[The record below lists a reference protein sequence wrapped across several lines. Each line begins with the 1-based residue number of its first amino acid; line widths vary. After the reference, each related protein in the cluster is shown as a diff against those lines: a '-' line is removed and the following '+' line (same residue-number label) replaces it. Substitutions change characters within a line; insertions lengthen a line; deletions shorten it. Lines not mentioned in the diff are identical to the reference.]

1 MAFRRSS
8 TNGHQGLEND
18 LREEDTVGDFKL
30 ALSYLKKDDRTA
42 YFVVHAWSSKYDFG
56 PGLQRSNVRGT
67 SEKTFLDRLGFEY
80 SVTCN
85 VLGRGECYY
94 KILDEVDRGEA
105 KTSGMSGGA
114 SSAYRRFGELA
125 DNFQDIYELMHE
137 TDDKLRKAG
146 FELPWDDLDQVP
158 LGASEAETVYSGNQV
173 WDFYRDFKKVLTD
186 AESEVFVV
194 DSYVDEDVLE
204 LYVDKLSDD
213 VSVRIMTKNPK
224 GKFEEIAEKFSQQRG
239 GGVEVKTH
247 PDCHD
252 RLVFVD
258 NSCYVLGQSIKDAAR
273 KPTYM
278 IEIESFDEF
287 KRNFETLWE
296 NGEFLLN

>member
-1 MAFRRSS
+1 MVI
-8 TNGHQGLEND
+8 GHGSPDGHEGLEND
-18 LREEDTVGDFKL
+18 PRKEEGVGDFKL
-30 ALSYLKKDDRTA
+30 TLSYLKKDKRTA
-42 YFVVHAWSSKYDFG
+42 YFVVHAWSSKYDLG

-67 SEKTFLDRLGFEY
+67 REKTFLDRLGFEY
-80 SVTCN
+80 SDTCN
-85 VLGRGECYY
+85 VLDRGECYF
-94 KILDEVDRGEA
+94 KILDEVDRKEARTQGLGGGE
-105 KTSGMSGGA
+105 
-114 SSAYRRFGELA
+114 SSAYRRFDALA
-125 DNFQDIYELMHE
+125 DNFQDIYDLMRE
-137 TDDKLRKAG
+137 TDDILRKAG

-158 LGASEAETVYSGNQV
+158 LGGSEAETVYSGNQV
-173 WDFYRDFKKVLTD
+173 WDFYQDFKAVLTG

-204 LYVDKLSDD
+204 LYVDKLSDE
-213 VSVRIMTKNPK
+213 VSVRILTKNPK
-224 GKFEEIAEKFSQQRG
+224 GNFEEVVEKFSQQRG

-247 PDCHD
+247 PACHD

-278 IEIESFDEF
+278 IEIESFGEF

-296 NGEFLLN
+296 DGEVLID